1 MKKLRVGIAGFRG
14 YAGEEL
20 VKLLSR
26 HSFAEIQKLY
36 TTGRTAKGSVPL
48 RFSKALARKIQT
60 LPKKNAGLG
69 LDLLFTATPPGIAG
83 KLFRYSLGPSCRG
96 IDLSADYRLPAGLY
110 RKTYGEK
117 SPDSRGL
124 QKAVYGLSEWA
135 RADIKSA
142 KIVANP
148 GCYPTAALLL
158 LLPLMREKLLKG
170 TPAILDAK
178 SGVSGAGRKLE
189 TDYLY
194 SEMGQDFRAYGI
206 PRHRHAPEIE
216 YQASRLGSGGLKLV
230 FVPHLLPIH
239 RGLSITAYLDLKKG
253 VGIPAI
259 MRAWNRA
266 YAKEPLVKILDQGR
280 VPRLAEVQNGN
291 QCMLSVGMIA
301 HGKAV
306 LFSALDNL
314 GKGAAGQAI
323 QNMNI
328 MFGFPETEG
337 LL

>member
-1 MKKLRVGIAGFRG
+1 MNNLRVGIAGFRG

-26 HSFAEIQKLY
+26 HSFVEIQKLY

-48 RFSKALARKIQT
+48 RFSKVLARKVRT
-60 LPKKNAGLG
+60 LPGKNAGLG
-69 LDLLFTATPPGIAG
+69 LDLLFAATPSGTAG
-83 KLFRYSLGPSCRG
+83 NLFKNSLGSSCRG

-110 RKTYGEK
+110 KKTYGQK
-117 SPDSRGL
+117 TLDPKGL
-124 QKAVYGLSEWA
+124 RNAVYGLSEWA

-142 KIVANP
+142 RIVANP

-158 LLPLMREKLLKG
+158 LLPLMREKLLKD

-216 YQASRLGSGGLKLV
+216 YHSARLGSAGLKLV

-239 RGLSITAYLDLKKG
+239 RGLSITAYLDMKKG

-259 MRAWNRA
+259 KRAWNRA
-266 YAKEPLVKILDQGR
+266 YAREPLVKILDQGR

-291 QCMLSVGMIA
+291 QCLLSVGMVS

-314 GKGAAGQAI
+314 GKGAAGQAV